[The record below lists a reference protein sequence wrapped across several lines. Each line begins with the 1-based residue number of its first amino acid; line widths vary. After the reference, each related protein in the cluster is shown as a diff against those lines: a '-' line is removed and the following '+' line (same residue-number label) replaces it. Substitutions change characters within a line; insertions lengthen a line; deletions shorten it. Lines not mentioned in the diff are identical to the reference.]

1 MYSEYPLQERISS
14 FMYRVFALMGIA
26 LLVTAFTSYYVSKMP
41 QIYTFFAKNPSTL
54 FALLISQLILVMV
67 LGLFIKKLPTYL
79 ALIFFFVYALSVGF
93 SLSTVFLVYT
103 QASIYSTFFVTATMF
118 SAMAL
123 YGMFTRSDL
132 TSIGSYGTMV
142 LIGLVLGMFINWFLK
157 NPMVDFILSGV
168 GVVLFTLLT
177 AYDVQKLKQ
186 IGNEFLS
193 RTDDLMNKASILGAL
208 TLYLDFINLFLF
220 LLRFL
225 GKRRD

>member
-1 MYSEYPLQERISS
+1 MSLEYPLQERISS
-14 FMYRVFALMGIA
+14 FMYRVFALMGVA
-26 LLVTAFTSYYVSKMP
+26 LLVTAFTSYYISKTP

-79 ALIFFFVYALSVGF
+79 VLIFFFVYSLSVGF
-93 SLSTVFLVYT
+93 SLSTIFLVYT

-132 TSIGSYGTMV
+132 TSIGSYGRMV
-142 LIGLVLGMFINWFLK
+142 LIGLVLGMLINWFLK
-157 NPMVDFILSGV
+157 SPMVDFVLSGI

-186 IGNEFLS
+186 IGNELLS
-193 RTDDLMNKASILGAL
+193 RTDDLMNKAAILGAL